1 MKYYVV
7 TNKNYESIIIEVK
20 PTPDERGY
28 FEANLIK
35 FNPEKSSEYL
45 RECSASLKPELLKR
59 LKSRRHFQKQRER
72 IFNEIDDIF
81 TTKTTWEDNDG
92 FEHCTDYSKRYPIV
106 PHFCVTSKEDLI
118 AQAQMRN
125 MSSEEKLK
133 ALQERYKE
141 LRKKSFK
148 AKITKIPAGI
158 LCLSSIY
165 LILAAFEYR
174 AKFPNFTLINYYIPM
189 LTASFLTCRL
199 WHRSSVIERNSKDQ
213 MHTAED
219 QLERL
224 STTLKK
230 QKEAQ
235 TKEAPTKE
243 APLKEAQ
250 TALNEINT
258 TIFIINPPAATHY
271 NQESSFVDLESLTP
285 DKNIDTEALIELVT
299 EKQKNSKLSTING
312 KMKYYEWLEGILT
325 NNRYDF
331 KVSDEY
337 REQHPKK
344 KLTR

>member
-148 AKITKIPAGI
+148 AK
-158 LCLSSIY
+158 
-165 LILAAFEYR
+165 
-174 AKFPNFTLINYYIPM
+174 FPNFTLINYYIPM

-219 QLERL
+219 QLKRL

-337 REQHPKK
+337 REQQPKK